1 MAWRTPT
8 DGESAAPIGAR
19 IDASG
24 IDGDE
29 SDAAGRREAVA

>member
-8 DGESAAPIGAR
+8 DGEIAAPTGTR

-24 IDGDE
+24 IDGDA